1 MGEHPEVVDIITWT
15 GEKKIHMQLKGPWDG
30 TRLKSLKK

>member
-15 GEKKIHMQLKGPWDG
+15 GENKKCLVKGTMGPD
-30 TRLKSLKK
+30 